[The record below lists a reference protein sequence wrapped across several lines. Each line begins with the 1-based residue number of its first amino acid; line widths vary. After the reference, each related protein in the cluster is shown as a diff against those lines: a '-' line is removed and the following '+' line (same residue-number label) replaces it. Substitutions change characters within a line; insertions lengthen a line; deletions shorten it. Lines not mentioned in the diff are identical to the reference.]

1 MPDQTQL
8 DNNIYASSNQ
18 FAVSSGVN
26 VDELKDSESD
36 IIQEGLKRNRILFFG
51 FPLFVVAYAF
61 FIVIVL
67 IYPNVIKYFDY
78 RDKIEVLNSN
88 YNNLKQTSENIQ
100 AILLKEEDITRYE
113 NRLLE
118 LIPSDSRLALLIDKI
133 KQTASN
139 YSLEQQVSVN
149 IEDERGTINRLED
162 LTENIDYTELI
173 DSLNSGEIKFSPNF
187 LQTKDAE
194 ARLLI
199 VSIRIKG
206 TKTNFIEFLGALQR
220 ITPLVNVTSVSYR
233 EIPDYSGNTQVE
245 VDLNLESF
253 ALVLKSQESITDV
266 KKLNPDDPALLSTIP
281 VENIEVNPKLIKEF
295 EQQ

>member
-233 EIPDYSGNTQVE
+233 EMPDYSGNTQVE